1 MSMLL
6 SMLLSTMLDGLT
18 KSMGSKFLQAIFYY
32 FHLIFL
38 CFTASFYFQLF
49 FFASFSIFTNLI
61 ILHLVFILD
70 GNVFVVTRKEPVGVA
85 GQIIPWVFK
94 QKKMSLFSFIMI
106 KILHDLIEFPDFDAL
121 LEMGP
126 GFGCR
131 LYGMELGESS

>member
-1 MSMLL
+1 
-6 SMLLSTMLDGLT
+6 
-18 KSMGSKFLQAIFYY
+18 
-32 FHLIFL
+32 
-38 CFTASFYFQLF
+38 
-49 FFASFSIFTNLI
+49 
-61 ILHLVFILD
+61 LVFILD

-131 LYGMELGESS
+131 LYGMELGESHILKTSDS